1 VDLVKLFVGS
11 AVGALE
17 VGVQFRGPRRK
28 HEERQLFDA
37 MTIMIK
43 WVELSEA
50 PDQMIGSHS
59 ENGKQVF
66 TRPLCPFPKVAKY
79 KRTGNKNDAGSFACQ
94 MP

>member
-1 VDLVKLFVGS
+1 MDLVKLFVVS

-50 PDQMIGSHS
+50 PDQMIGRTHFKTLRKVIM
-59 ENGKQVF
+59 KQ
-66 TRPLCPFPKVAKY
+66 AI
-79 KRTGNKNDAGSFACQ
+79 
-94 MP
+94 